1 MAWLDGSPHTTFLH
15 TAAGLYAYGDAGNI
29 EEGFKQAYAVL
40 ASGKALS
47 KVRGEEKEK
56 RTIASLCVYMYI

>member
-1 MAWLDGSPHTTFLH
+1 MH